1 MQQITR
7 QDQDVARIMRDPVL
21 WTEAHLG
28 QKPRWYQEQILRH
41 PHHRIVLRCGR
52 RLGKCIAGTQRVLNA
67 ETGEYATL
75 EELFKKQNIPMF
87 TLDDSYKIKKDTSF
101 RIEEN
106 GIKPTFRVTAKHGSQ
121 VELTGN
127 HPVLTLDGWKEV
139 DLLEVGDSIAVPKKL
154 EVFGTDAPGLR
165 RAKVVGYLTG
175 ALKQTRNGDTLQLST
190 EESRQ
195 EIVNTIRDSGLSIF
209 PKSAQTHFIL
219 DKNKA
224 YTEVIADAGNESITK
239 EVFTYDKNHLAVFLS
254 ALYDARGWHYSKRV
268 AEIGFGTRSSKFAR
282 DLKHLLL
289 RFGIDANIIK
299 RMVHGE
305 EYWQVMIYAKS
316 DVLSFVEQIAIYSIK
331 NYVTTREKAIQ
342 MTERQSSIPK
352 EIWEHVEK
360 KRIERGMKK
369 YEVTGDRSEKFR
381 KNVGLSEDKALRYSE
396 NLQDAWLFDLA
407 NSDVYWEE
415 VTSIE
420 SVGEQM
426 TYDVYMP
433 KHHNLVVEDIFVHN
447 TWTMVA
453 HMLWAAFTNLGGTKK
468 NGPVTCLVATPYD
481 SQARLIFD
489 ELRQHIDGNSIL
501 SDSIK
506 TITKNPYY
514 IEFKSGAKIKL
525 FTAGTSAGQ
534 SAASMRGQR
543 ADFLYLDKHVI
554 EFVPTCCEAG

>member
-1 MQQITR
+1 MQPITKY
-7 QDQDVARIMRDPVL
+7 DQDVARIMKDPVL

-67 ETGEYATL
+67 ETGAYETL
-75 EELFKKQNIPMF
+75 EDLFKKQSIPMF
-87 TLDDSYKIKKDTSF
+87 TLDDAYKIKKDTSF

-106 GIKPTFRVTAKHGSQ
+106 GVKPTFRITAKHGSQ

-127 HPVLTLDGWKEV
+127 HPVLTLEGWKEV
-139 DLLEVGDSIAVPKKL
+139 DLLKVGDAIAVPKKL
-154 EVFGTDAPGLR
+154 AAFGTNTPETKR
-165 RAKVVGYLTG
+165 VKVVGYLTG
-175 ALKQTRNGDTLQLST
+175 ALKRTLNGDTLQLST

-195 EIVNTIRDSGLSIF
+195 EIVNTVRESGLSIF
-209 PKSAQTHFIL
+209 PKSTQTHFIL
-219 DKNKA
+219 DKEKE
-224 YTEVIADAGNESITK
+224 YEQVILDAGSESITK
-239 EVFTYDKNHLAVFLS
+239 EVFTYDKTSLAIFLS
-254 ALYDARGWHYSKRV
+254 ALYDARGWHYAKRV

-305 EYWQVMIYAKS
+305 DYWQVMIYAKS
-316 DVLSFVEQIAIYSIK
+316 DVLSFIEQIGVYSIK
-331 NYVTTREKAIQ
+331 NYVTTREKAEQ
-342 MTERQSSIPK
+342 MTERQASIPK
-352 EIWEHVEK
+352 EIWNHVEK
-360 KRIERGMKK
+360 KRLERGMKK
-369 YEVTGDRSEKFR
+369 HEVTGDRSEKFR
-381 KNVGLSEDKALRYSE
+381 KNVGLAEEKALRYSE
-396 NLQDAWLFDLA
+396 NLQDAWLYDLA

-415 VTSIE
+415 ITSIE
-420 SVGEQM
+420 SAGEQM
-426 TYDVYMP
+426 TYDVFMP
-433 KHHNLVVEDIFVHN
+433 KHHNLIVEDILVHN

-489 ELRQHIDGNSIL
+489 ELRQHIDGNELL

-534 SAASMRGQR
+534 SAASMRGQK
-543 ADFLYLDKHVI
+543 ADYLYLDKRVI
-554 EFVPTCCEAG
+554 EFVPTYCEVG